1 MNSYLRTGQ
10 RGGTAADNQ
19 SIKSDG
25 DNDLQNDRNNDC
37 DMQVAGEE
45 IEGKQPTEATESSA
59 LAECKMITSNQ
70 PKVPIDIDNVLD
82 IIEKAE
88 NGPKTN
94 ATTSCSTVSDG
105 GSEQKSDTGLC
116 SNKKSSNESNKRGLV
131 AGPDPTKPLQPKAK
145 LLRKQRKAEKQQAKA
160 NAMST
165 DATATAAPVSE
176 KTPKNIQKDLK
187 SLIDEIPTDGAHV
200 LKVLQIA
207 TVFCLQIIIETFS
220 FTFLS
225 PSLQVSI

>member
-10 RGGTAADNQ
+10 RGGGGDNR

-25 DNDLQNDRNNDC
+25 DNDGQNDRNNDC
-37 DMQVAGEE
+37 DMKMDAEE
-45 IEGKQPTEATESSA
+45 KEEKQPTEATESSA

-94 ATTSCSTVSDG
+94 ATTSSSLVNA
-105 GSEQKSDTGLC
+105 GSAQKSDTGLS
-116 SNKKSSNESNKRGLV
+116 SNKKSNNESNKRGLV

-165 DATATAAPVSE
+165 DASVAVASISE
-176 KTPKNIQKDLK
+176 KAPKNIQKDLK
-187 SLIDEIPTDGAHV
+187 SLIDEIPTDGAHK
-200 LKVLQIA
+200 LKV
-207 TVFCLQIIIETFS
+207 F
-220 FTFLS
+220 
-225 PSLQVSI
+225 